1 MFSKIQSII
10 GRFSRD
16 GGAEKRFRHVAHYEN
31 ILGTSLEIQVVTSIE
46 ASGPLAETAVLEEID
61 RLEKVFNAYN
71 SASEL
76 SRWQATFEQEIIV
89 SSELAHL
96 LHEAESWRIKTK
108 GTFNPATEAL
118 TRLWAEHARNGQ
130 PVEKSEI
137 LPFVEA
143 MSRPLWEVNLE
154 KITAKRLTSLPVT
167 LNSIAKGFI
176 IDRACDAATKVD
188 GVGQVLINI
197 GGDLRHFGT
206 KPLNVAIADPRN
218 DAENAV
224 PIDRVA
230 ICNQGLATS
239 GDYRR
244 GFQVGEQ
251 WYSHLLD
258 PRTGWPVESLVGV
271 SVIAP
276 DALQADVLATAFSI
290 LKPEESIELAD
301 SLDGVGILLINRNMQ
316 QFCNSF
322 WRNNTKK

>member
-10 GRFSRD
+10 GRFSRSEE
-16 GGAEKRFRHVAHYEN
+16 AEKRFRHIAHYEN
-31 ILGTSLEIQVVTSIE
+31 ILGTSLEIQFVASIE
-46 ASGPLAETAVLEEID
+46 ASGPQAETAVLAEID

-71 SASEL
+71 PSSEL
-76 SRWQATFEQEIIV
+76 SRWQATFEQEVSV

-96 LHEAESWRIKTK
+96 LYEAESWRSKTK

-118 TRLWAEHARNGQ
+118 TRLWAEHARSGQ
-130 PVEKSEI
+130 PVAKSEI
-137 LPFVEA
+137 IPLVEV
-143 MSRPLWEVNLE
+143 MNRPLWEVNLE
-154 KITAKRLTSLPVT
+154 KSTARRLTTLPVT

-176 IDRACDAATKVD
+176 IDRACAAATMVD

-206 KPLNVAIADPRN
+206 KPLSVAIADPRN

-224 PIDRVA
+224 PIDRVS

-244 GFQVGEQ
+244 GFQIGQQ

-290 LKPEESIELAD
+290 LKPGESIELAD
-301 SLDGVGILLINRNMQ
+301 SQQDVGILLIDRNGR
-316 QFCNSF
+316 QFSNSF
-322 WRNNTKK
+322 WKNNSKK